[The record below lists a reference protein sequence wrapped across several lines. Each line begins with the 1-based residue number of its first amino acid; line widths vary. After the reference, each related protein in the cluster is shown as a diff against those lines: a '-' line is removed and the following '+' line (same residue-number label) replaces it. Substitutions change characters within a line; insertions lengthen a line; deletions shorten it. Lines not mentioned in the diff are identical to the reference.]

1 LRCRGSAVWRGREA
15 RSSPPAMSET
25 ITQQAMYRDSGA
37 AGPSG
42 AGMMSTLPDSAAF
55 GASFQ
60 APPPNPL
67 EKLSF
72 VGARDER
79 VISGTN
85 RYKYFRRPIIP
96 FMNAQ
101 PPEVL
106 FAPTAQ
112 TDSALM
118 PPEPEPE
125 PATRTVEVQSDYR
138 ESETQTVPYTPDHVV
153 KPGEDPELLT
163 LTALKHG
170 EGLPAGLNEVRM
182 IERAREKR
190 AFEASLPPMTD
201 ETSLML
207 RRKMMGEQEM
217 RDWAVR
223 EDQIYE
229 MQQEKLAA
237 FETGMR
243 ADAEERELH
252 WDERIE
258 HMRQMKLTEKDKEI
272 SQIQRRRIK
281 ALRKLSEARKN
292 IERKTEPRDVVS
304 EYADHGS
311 EVYAPLTRNGLIT
324 RDKLAHQYETK
335 PLQLNSLDGLL
346 ELERSKAASKML
358 EAKAITRPAKE
369 KLKRSFKERQER
381 RMQDELER
389 TDAAL
394 KAAKQAK
401 PSEKEQK
408 EQLLAAYRDT
418 KPIERPPTPSVM
430 PPAHD
435 EGVEMAC
442 ILLQRLLR
450 GRAIQNM
457 MYEGKERRLE
467 LIQELRW
474 DEKLQVE
481 DLEKE
486 DADEAKQAAETAAVD
501 KVQGLIMSATLDEMS
516 KELRRNCEEMRIR
529 EIVVEAE
536 KQRKVR
542 QCEESGRRQKEL
554 ELRKEQQECF
564 RQLMLVHNS
573 SAASFIEDLCAEAV
587 ETVAQRQAHEEAE
600 LKHTRLSGLYDR
612 LEERHASHRAI
623 AADLVQNFVLPEVQR
638 QEERRAARVEARKFG
653 NAARRALAGVADQVE
668 EAMKS
673 GDY

>member
-1 LRCRGSAVWRGREA
+1 
-15 RSSPPAMSET
+15 MSET
-25 ITQQAMYRDSGA
+25 ITQQVAYRESGG

-42 AGMMSTLPDSAAF
+42 ATQGFASTLGDSAAF
-55 GASFQ
+55 GASSSFQ

-67 EKLSF
+67 EKLSL

-79 VISGTN
+79 IISGTN

-112 TDSALM
+112 TDSALV
-118 PPEPEPE
+118 PPEAEPE
-125 PATRTVEVQSDYR
+125 PATRTVECQSDYR
-138 ESETQTVPYTPDHVV
+138 ESETQTLPYTPEYVV

-201 ETSLML
+201 ETSLFL

-217 RDWAVR
+217 RDWQVR

-237 FETGMR
+237 FETSMR

-252 WDERIE
+252 WDERID

-292 IERKTEPRDVVS
+292 IESKKEPRDVVS

-346 ELERSKAASKML
+346 ELERSKAAAKML
-358 EAKAITRPAKE
+358 ESKTIARPAKE
-369 KLKRSFKERQER
+369 KLKMSFKERQER

-401 PSEKEQK
+401 PSE
-408 EQLLAAYRDT
+408 
-418 KPIERPPTPSVM
+418 
-430 PPAHD
+430 
-435 EGVEMAC
+435 
-442 ILLQRLLR
+442 
-450 GRAIQNM
+450 
-457 MYEGKERRLE
+457 
-467 LIQELRW
+467 
-474 DEKLQVE
+474 
-481 DLEKE
+481 
-486 DADEAKQAAETAAVD
+486 
-501 KVQGLIMSATLDEMS
+501 
-516 KELRRNCEEMRIR
+516 
-529 EIVVEAE
+529 
-536 KQRKVR
+536 
-542 QCEESGRRQKEL
+542 
-554 ELRKEQQECF
+554 
-564 RQLMLVHNS
+564 
-573 SAASFIEDLCAEAV
+573 
-587 ETVAQRQAHEEAE
+587 
-600 LKHTRLSGLYDR
+600 
-612 LEERHASHRAI
+612 
-623 AADLVQNFVLPEVQR
+623 
-638 QEERRAARVEARKFG
+638 
-653 NAARRALAGVADQVE
+653 
-668 EAMKS
+668 
-673 GDY
+673 